1 MNLLNSK
8 ILQPFL
14 WLLQK
19 TILSMSFLERVN
31 RLMGLDEQ
39 FMEHLSAPVNKELG
53 MIHLASVFSSLTISW
68 GFYCFMQISVHQESI
83 SQWVWLGF
91 FIMYLNIFQ
100 LLYSLGGYRYSSSI
114 DEQLDWKP
122 SIWIGILFLFVSTL
136 SSISFATYECYLLLE
151 HDVLPLH
158 ELIPAT
164 VKKYP
169 FIFCI
174 LCLFSL
180 FVSLLPVYLRSLF
193 VESYRKYYSIQHRYT
208 RDIIVVHW
216 EGTTKKVN
224 QLLGIYPSF
233 SGEYQSPY
241 ADPPF
246 NTKEL
251 VMGVLNPQMNMSTS
265 EISETLE

>member
-14 WLLQK
+14 WVLQK

-39 FMEHLSAPVNKELG
+39 FMEHLSAPENKELG

-122 SIWIGILFLFVSTL
+122 SIWIGILFLFV
-136 SSISFATYECYLLLE
+136 Y
-151 HDVLPLH
+151 
-158 ELIPAT
+158 
-164 VKKYP
+164 KKQ
-169 FIFCI
+169 
-174 LCLFSL
+174 
-180 FVSLLPVYLRSLF
+180 
-193 VESYRKYYSIQHRYT
+193 KY
-208 RDIIVVHW
+208 
-216 EGTTKKVN
+216 
-224 QLLGIYPSF
+224 IY
-233 SGEYQSPY
+233 
-241 ADPPF
+241 
-246 NTKEL
+246 NK
-251 VMGVLNPQMNMSTS
+251 
-265 EISETLE
+265 